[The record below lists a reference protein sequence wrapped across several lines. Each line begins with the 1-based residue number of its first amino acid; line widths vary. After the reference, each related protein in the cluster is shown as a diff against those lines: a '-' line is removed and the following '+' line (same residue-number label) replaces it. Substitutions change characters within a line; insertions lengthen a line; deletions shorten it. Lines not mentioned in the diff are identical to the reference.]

1 VVLETNNSTP
11 WLTYSLKP
19 VPFTDRS
26 YVLAGRSAERYNPRT
41 VTDPSGAVV
50 AGAEVHGE
58 QSANGDTRTV
68 KDSSPGE
75 YVFADL
81 PASTYD
87 LSVKGTGFKE
97 YVSHGVELFVSST
110 RPGTS
115 KWRWRRDR
123 ADRR

>member
-1 VVLETNNSTP
+1 MGVKK
-11 WLTYSLKP
+11 SLFLFALLFSLP
-19 VPFTDRS
+19 
-26 YVLAGRSAERYNPRT
+26 SAAQKVTGTIRGT

-50 AGAEVHGE
+50 AGAEVTV
-58 QSANGDTRTV
+58 SNPANGDTRTA
-68 KDSSPGE
+68 KTAPQRE

-110 RPGTS
+110 
-115 KWRWRRDR
+115 
-123 ADRR
+123 